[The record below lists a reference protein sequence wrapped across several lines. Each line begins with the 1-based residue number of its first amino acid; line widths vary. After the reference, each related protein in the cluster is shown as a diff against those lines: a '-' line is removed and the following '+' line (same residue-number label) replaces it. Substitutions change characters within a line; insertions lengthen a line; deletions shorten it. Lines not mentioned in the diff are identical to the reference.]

1 MVPVVKN
8 LPASEG
14 DTRDAGSIP
23 GLGRSPGVGNGNPH
37 QYSCLKNSMDRGAWK
52 TLMLEKIKG
61 KTRWGWQRMRWLDS
75 ITKPMDMSLRKLQE
89 TVKKR
94 EAWHAAIHWVTVGWD
109 WVTEEQQ
116 QQDFII
122 WHSKG
127 NFHIKLMIHRLVL
140 LKSSV
145 KYLEGLLIKVKSL

>member
-109 WVTEEQQ
+109 
-116 QQDFII
+116 
-122 WHSKG
+122 
-127 NFHIKLMIHRLVL
+127 
-140 LKSSV
+140 
-145 KYLEGLLIKVKSL
+145 